1 MSARPDGAVADVH
14 TEALFEGVNDGSW
27 HATAFETTPP
37 VSLVRSKEQYL
48 LTTIQMSTY
57 LLAFANGEFVHL
69 ESSYKSPLSGRVR
82 PLRIYGGLLTLSAR
96 DGVDDYLSLATSDV
110 INQAQYALDIKEKA
124 LPLYEQA
131 FGIEYPLPKLD
142 TLVANDFD
150 AGAMENWVNPRL
162 F

>member
-1 MSARPDGAVADVH
+1 
-14 TEALFEGVNDGSW
+14 
-27 HATAFETTPP
+27 
-37 VSLVRSKEQYL
+37 
-48 LTTIQMSTY
+48 MSTY

-69 ESSYKSPLSGRVR
+69 ESSYKSPISGRVR

-96 DGVDDYLSLATSDV
+96 NGVDGYLSLATSDV

-131 FGIEYPLPKLD
+131 FDIEYPLPKLD

-150 AGAMENWVNPRL
+150 AGAMENWVNLRL
-162 F
+162 FWCHGIGLIGGFAIFTGFDHRTDHCLPCRP